1 MARKFE
7 ELRARMSPEAR
18 ARVDAR
24 ANMLIE
30 EMALKEL
37 REALALSQAKIAE
50 ALEVNQAAVSKLE
63 NRADMLLS
71 TLRDYVHA
79 AGGDLVLLARFPEG
93 DVKLDLGGQKHRA
106 R

>member
-63 NRADMLLS
+63 NRAVWLPAKPQAS
-71 TLRDYVHA
+71 RKTR
-79 AGGDLVLLARFPEG
+79 
-93 DVKLDLGGQKHRA
+93 RA
-106 R
+106 RMA